1 MKLHNLR
8 DFVAVA
14 KYGGIRAA
22 ARQLNLS
29 QPALSKSI
37 AHLENELG
45 TPLFDRSAQGSAL
58 NLFGQRF
65 LTRAE
70 AVMQELARGS
80 EEIAQMR
87 GSLGGHVSFAASSVV
102 ALSFLA
108 DALSR
113 FRRRFPD
120 ARVDVLEGT
129 HSVMLSGLQERR
141 LDFAVGPMPTTQLP
155 AGLTV
160 ERLFPNTRCVV
171 GRRGHPMLDAGSLDG
186 LIGAEWLTT
195 GAIGSRDDGFRDVF
209 ERHGLEPPLSL
220 TRCESLIA
228 LTALLSETDA
238 LAILP
243 RQWTESPVLDT
254 ILVEIPIREH
264 LDGPATCLIRP
275 RRMPLTPSAE
285 ALADAIRVSAAQR
298 DNRALSHRRNNGLQ
312 RAGNTAYPH
321 SLAGCHR

>member
-14 KYGGIRAA
+14 RSGGIRAA
-22 ARQLNLS
+22 ARELNLS

-37 AHLENELG
+37 AQLEEELG

-58 NLFGQRF
+58 NGFGRRF

-87 GSLGGHVSFAASSVV
+87 GHLGGHVAFAASSVV

-129 HSVMLSGLQERR
+129 HAVMLRGLQERR
-141 LDFAVGPMPTTQLP
+141 LDFAVGPVSTAQLP
-155 AGLTV
+155 DGLVV
-160 ERLFPNTRCVV
+160 ERLFTNTRCVV
-171 GRRGHPMLDAGSLDG
+171 GRRGHPLMQVGGLAGLAR
-186 LIGAEWLTT
+186 AEWLTT
-195 GAIGSRDDGFRDVF
+195 GALGSRDDDFQIVF
-209 ERHGLEPPLSL
+209 ERYGLEPPRSL

-228 LTALLSETDA
+228 LTALLCETDA

-243 RQWTESPVLDT
+243 RQWTESPVLDA
-254 ILVEIPIREH
+254 ILVEVPVWERI
-264 LDGPATCLIRP
+264 DGPATCLTRP
-275 RRMPLTPSAE
+275 SGLPLTPAAE
-285 ALADAIRVSAAQR
+285 ALADAIRVSAAHR
-298 DNRALSHRRNNGLQ
+298 DSHGLSSRRKSSLPAIDGAVYSDLP
-312 RAGNTAYPH
+312 AG
-321 SLAGCHR
+321 